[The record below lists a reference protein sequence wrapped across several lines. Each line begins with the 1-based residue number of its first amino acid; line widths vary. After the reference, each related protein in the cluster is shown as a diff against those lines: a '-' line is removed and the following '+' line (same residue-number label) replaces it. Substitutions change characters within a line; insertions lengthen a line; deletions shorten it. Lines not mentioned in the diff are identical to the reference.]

1 MKNENKTQRK
11 IKQINISIESFNK
24 LKNLIEDSM
33 QNEFDRKPSFAMVVE
48 SILNQINRERL
59 LNELQKKAV
68 KPKDF
73 NQHIYKKYCELHG
86 KIDYNSFIKKVLSG
100 EVNTTDLL

>member
-1 MKNENKTQRK
+1 MNELKQQKRK
-11 IKQINISIESFNK
+11 IKQINILTESFDK

-73 NQHIYKKYCELHG
+73 NQHVYKKYCELHG